1 MFLSGSGNFPTYR
14 NLKSKI
20 MIKQTVF
27 NLVSVFPVNV
37 LESLASAN
45 PSSLKYRLASA
56 GLRQRDVTV
65 RNGVAQGLKF
75 NTGESCPELALG
87 TYEVPIQNIFVQHL
101 QDGDVFYDIGAN
113 VGFFS
118 IIAAEL
124 VGDTGKVYAF
134 EPGEGN
140 AASIRHN
147 ARLNNFD
154 QIEVIEKAVS
164 DTSGEG
170 QLLLAKYSG
179 GHALA
184 TADAPPD
191 LAGEVTVDL
200 VSIDDLIAQDKIAP
214 PNFVK
219 VDVEGAE
226 LSVLKGMTQ
235 TIKTH
240 QPTIIY
246 EVDDGDR
253 AAYERK
259 YQELAAFFESLNYQV
274 TQTED
279 SYDAIDWCVG
289 HAIATPLS

>member
-1 MFLSGSGNFPTYR
+1 
-14 NLKSKI
+14 
-20 MIKQTVF
+20 MIKQAVF
-27 NLVSVFPVNV
+27 RVLPLFPVNI
-37 LESLASAN
+37 LESWATN
-45 PSSLKYRLASA
+45 PGSFPYRLASA
-56 GLRQRDVTV
+56 GLRQRDVAV
-65 RNGVAQGLKF
+65 RNGVAKGLKF

-87 TYEVPIQNIFVQHL
+87 TYEVPIQNIFTQHL
-101 QDGDVFYDIGAN
+101 KSGDVFYDIGAN

-118 IIAAEL
+118 IIAAKL

-134 EPGEGN
+134 EPGKEN
-140 AASIRHN
+140 AQSIRHN
-147 ARLNNFD
+147 AQLNSFS

-164 DTSGEG
+164 NTSGEG
-170 QLLLAKYSG
+170 QLLLAEYSG

-200 VSIDDLIAQDKIAP
+200 VSIDDLIAQNKIEP

-226 LSVLKGMTQ
+226 LDVLKGMRE

-240 QPTIIY
+240 KPTIIY

-253 AAYERK
+253 TGYERK
-259 YQELAAFFESLNYQV
+259 YRELANFFESLNYQV

-289 HAIATPLS
+289 HAVATPI

>member
-1 MFLSGSGNFPTYR
+1 
-14 NLKSKI
+14 

-27 NLVSVFPVNV
+27 RVLPLFPVNI
-37 LESLASAN
+37 LESWATN
-45 PSSLKYRLASA
+45 PGSLPYRLASA
-56 GLRQRDVTV
+56 GLRQRDVAV
-65 RNGVAQGLKF
+65 RNGVAKGLKF

-87 TYEVPIQNIFVQHL
+87 TYEVPIQNIFAQHL
-101 QDGDVFYDIGAN
+101 KSGDVFYDIGAN

-118 IIAAEL
+118 IIAARL
-124 VGDTGKVYAF
+124 VGDTGKIYAF
-134 EPGEGN
+134 EPGREN
-140 AASIRHN
+140 AQSIRHN
-147 ARLNNFD
+147 ARLNNFS

-164 DTSGEG
+164 HRSGEG
-170 QLLLAKYSG
+170 QLLLAEYSG

-200 VSIDDLIAQDKIAP
+200 VSIDDLIAQNKIEP

-226 LSVLKGMTQ
+226 LDVLQGMRE

-253 AAYERK
+253 AGYERK
-259 YQELAAFFESLNYQV
+259 YNELANFFESLNYQV
-274 TQTED
+274 TQTEN
-279 SYDAIDWCVG
+279 SYNTIDWCVG
-289 HAIATPLS
+289 HAIATPIGE

>member
-1 MFLSGSGNFPTYR
+1 
-14 NLKSKI
+14 
-20 MIKQTVF
+20 MIKQAFFRV
-27 NLVSVFPVNV
+27 LPLFPVNI
-37 LESLASAN
+37 LESWATN
-45 PSSLKYRLASA
+45 PGSFPYRLASA
-56 GLRQRDVTV
+56 GLRQRDVAV
-65 RNGVAQGLKF
+65 RNGVAKGLKF

-87 TYEVPIQNIFVQHL
+87 TYEVPIQNIFTQHL
-101 QDGDVFYDIGAN
+101 KSGDVFYDIGAN

-118 IIAAEL
+118 IIAAKL

-134 EPGEGN
+134 EPGKEN
-140 AASIRHN
+140 AQSIRHN
-147 ARLNNFD
+147 AQLNSFS

-164 DTSGEG
+164 NTSGEG
-170 QLLLAKYSG
+170 QLLLAEYSG

-200 VSIDDLIAQDKIAP
+200 VSIDDLIAQNKIEP

-226 LSVLKGMTQ
+226 LDVLKGMRE

-240 QPTIIY
+240 KPTIIY

-253 AAYERK
+253 TGYERK
-259 YQELAAFFESLNYQV
+259 YRELANFFESLNYQV

-289 HAIATPLS
+289 HAVATPI

>member
-1 MFLSGSGNFPTYR
+1 
-14 NLKSKI
+14 
-20 MIKQTVF
+20 MIKQAVF
-27 NLVSVFPVNV
+27 NLLPLLPINV
-37 LESLASAN
+37 LESLAGSN

-56 GLRQRDVTV
+56 GLRQRDVTIG
-65 RNGVAQGLKF
+65 NGVAEGLKF

-87 TYEVPIQNIFVQHL
+87 TYEVPIQNVFTQHL
-101 QDGDVFYDIGAN
+101 KSGDVFYDIGAN

-118 IIAAEL
+118 IIAAKL
-124 VGDTGKVYAF
+124 VGDRGKVYAF
-134 EPGEGN
+134 EPGLGN
-140 AASIRHN
+140 AKSIRHN

-154 QIEVIEKAVS
+154 RIEVIEKAVS
-164 DTSGEG
+164 HTSGEG

-200 VSIDDLIAQDKIAP
+200 VCIDDLIAQHKIAP

-226 LSVLKGMTQ
+226 LDVLKGMTKTIQ
-235 TIKTH
+235 TY

-253 AAYERK
+253 TAYERK
-259 YQELAAFFESLNYQV
+259 YRELADFFKLFNYQV
-274 TQTED
+274 TQTEN
-279 SYDAIDWCVG
+279 SYDTIDWCVG
-289 HAIATPLS
+289 HAIATPSERE

>member
-1 MFLSGSGNFPTYR
+1 
-14 NLKSKI
+14 
-20 MIKQTVF
+20 MIKQAAS
-27 NLVSVFPVNV
+27 NLLSLFPVTFI
-37 LESLASAN
+37 ESLANSQ
-45 PSSLKYRLASA
+45 PGSLKYRLAKI

-65 RNGVAQGLKF
+65 RNGVAKGIKF
-75 NTGESCPELALG
+75 NTGKSAPELALG
-87 TYEVPIQNIFVQHL
+87 TYEVPIQNIFAQHL
-101 QDGDVFYDIGAN
+101 KEGDVFYDIGAN

-118 IIAAEL
+118 VIAAKL
-124 VGDTGKVYAF
+124 VGNTGKVYAF
-134 EPGEGN
+134 EPGKEN

-147 ARLNNFD
+147 AELNKFE

-164 DTSGEG
+164 VTSGTG
-170 QLLLAKYSG
+170 QLLLAQYSG

-184 TADAPPD
+184 TADVPPD

-200 VSIDDLIAQDKIAP
+200 VSIDELIARQQIAP

-226 LSVLKGMTQ
+226 LDVLKGMKE

-253 AAYERK
+253 TAYERK
-259 YQELAAFFESLNYQV
+259 YRELAAFFESLDYQV
-274 TQTED
+274 TQAEN
-279 SYDAIDWCVG
+279 SYETIDWFVG
-289 HAIATPLS
+289 HAIATPVLNS

>member
-1 MFLSGSGNFPTYR
+1 
-14 NLKSKI
+14 
-20 MIKQTVF
+20 MIKQAVF
-27 NLVSVFPVNV
+27 RVLPLFPVNI
-37 LESLASAN
+37 LESWTTN
-45 PSSLKYRLASA
+45 PGSLPYRLASA
-56 GLRQRDVTV
+56 GLRQRDVAV
-65 RNGVAQGLKF
+65 RNGVAKGLKF

-87 TYEVPIQNIFVQHL
+87 TYEVPIQNIFTQHL
-101 QDGDVFYDIGAN
+101 KSGDVFYDIGAN

-118 IIAAEL
+118 IIAAKL

-134 EPGEGN
+134 EPGEEN
-140 AASIRHN
+140 AKSIRHN
-147 ARLNNFD
+147 AQLNSFS

-164 DTSGEG
+164 HTSGEG
-170 QLLLAKYSG
+170 QLLLAEYSG

-200 VSIDDLIAQDKIAP
+200 VSIDDLIAQNKIKP

-226 LSVLKGMTQ
+226 LDVLKGMRE

-253 AAYERK
+253 TGYERK
-259 YQELAAFFESLNYQV
+259 YRELANFFESLNYQV
-274 TQTED
+274 TRTEN

-289 HAIATPLS
+289 HAIATPSE

>member
-1 MFLSGSGNFPTYR
+1 
-14 NLKSKI
+14 
-20 MIKQTVF
+20 MIKQAVF
-27 NLVSVFPVNV
+27 RLLPLFPVNV
-37 LESLASAN
+37 LESLASSN

-56 GLRQRDVTV
+56 GLRQRDVAV
-65 RNGVAQGLKF
+65 RNGIAQGLKF
-75 NTGESCPELALG
+75 NAGESCPELALG
-87 TYEVPIQNIFVQHL
+87 TYEVPIQELFAQQLKAGHI
-101 QDGDVFYDIGAN
+101 FYDIGAN

-118 IIAAEL
+118 IIAAQL

-140 AASIRHN
+140 AQSIRHN
-147 ARLNNFD
+147 AQLNNFS

-164 DTSGEG
+164 HTSGQG

-191 LAGEVTVDL
+191 LAGKATVDL
-200 VSIDDLIAQDKIAP
+200 VSIDDLIAQNKIEP

-226 LSVLKGMTQ
+226 LDVLKGMTE
-235 TIKTH
+235 TIKTY
-240 QPTIIY
+240 QPTVIY

-253 AAYERK
+253 TAYESK
-259 YQELAAFFESLNYQV
+259 YRELANFFERLNYRV
-274 TQTED
+274 TQIEN
-279 SYDAIDWCVG
+279 SYDTIDWCVG
-289 HAIATPLS
+289 HAIATPISKSN

>member
-1 MFLSGSGNFPTYR
+1 
-14 NLKSKI
+14 
-20 MIKQTVF
+20 MIKQALF
-27 NLVSVFPVNV
+27 QLLPLFPVTI
-37 LESLASAN
+37 LESLASSN
-45 PSSLKYRLASA
+45 PGSLKYRLASA
-56 GLRQRDVTV
+56 GLRQRDVTI
-65 RNGVAQGLKF
+65 RNGIPKGLKF

-87 TYEVPIQNIFVQHL
+87 TYEVPIQNIFAQHL
-101 QDGDVFYDIGAN
+101 HEGDVFYDIGAN

-118 IIAAEL
+118 VIAAQL
-124 VGDTGKVYAF
+124 VGKTGKVYAF

-140 AASIRHN
+140 ANSVRHN
-147 ARLNNFD
+147 ARLNNFN

-164 DTSGEG
+164 HTSGEG

-200 VSIDDLIAQDKIAP
+200 VSIDDLIAQNLIAP

-226 LSVLKGMTQ
+226 LDVLKGMTE
-235 TIKTH
+235 TIKTY

-259 YQELAAFFESLNYQV
+259 YQELAAFFESFNYQV
-274 TQTED
+274 TQTEN
-279 SYDAIDWCVG
+279 SYDTIDWCVG
-289 HAIATPLS
+289 HAIATPLV